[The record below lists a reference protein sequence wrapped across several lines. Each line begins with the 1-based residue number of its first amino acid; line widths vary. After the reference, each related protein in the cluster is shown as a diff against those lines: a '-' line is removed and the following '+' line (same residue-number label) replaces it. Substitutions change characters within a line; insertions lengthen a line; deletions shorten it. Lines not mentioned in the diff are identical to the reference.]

1 MSKKIAYSSILLA
14 INLILLI
21 LINIIPMN
29 TLFLMGLASLPISII
44 IMEYG
49 PKGGVI
55 FYIAS
60 VLLGFIIINNK
71 VQCVLNSF
79 TFCGYGLIKYFIE
92 RDRPIY
98 IEYLFK
104 IAFANIDMFIVYMI
118 LRQFIYMPINL
129 IIILTFEVLF
139 IVYDNIYSLFIE
151 YYDTK
156 LKRILRRI

>member
-71 VQCVLNSF
+71 VQWVLNSI
-79 TFCGYGLIKYFIE
+79 TVCGYGLIKYFIE

-104 IAFANIDMFIVYMI
+104 IAFANIAMFIVYMI
-118 LRQFIYMPINL
+118 LRQFIYIPINL

-139 IVYDNIYSLFIE
+139 IVYDNVYSLFIE

-156 LKRILRRI
+156 LKRILKRI

>member
-60 VLLGFIIINNK
+60 VLLGFIIINN
-71 VQCVLNSF
+71 
-79 TFCGYGLIKYFIE
+79 
-92 RDRPIY
+92 
-98 IEYLFK
+98 
-104 IAFANIDMFIVYMI
+104 NII
-118 LRQFIYMPINL
+118 R
-129 IIILTFEVLF
+129 IIM
-139 IVYDNIYSLFIE
+139 
-151 YYDTK
+151 
-156 LKRILRRI
+156 

>member
-1 MSKKIAYSSILLA
+1 MSKKIAYSAILLA
-14 INLILLI
+14 VNLILLI

-44 IMEYG
+44 ILEYG
-49 PKGGVI
+49 PKSGLI

-60 VLLGFIIINNK
+60 VLLGFIVINNK
-71 VQCVLNSF
+71 FQWVLNTF

-104 IAFANIDMFIVYMI
+104 IAFANIAMFIVYMI
-118 LRQFIYMPINL
+118 LRQFIYIPINL

-139 IVYDNIYSLFIE
+139 IVYDNVYSLFIE

-156 LKRILRRI
+156 LKRILKRI

>member
-71 VQCVLNSF
+71 VQWVLNSF

-104 IAFANIDMFIVYMI
+104 IAFANIAMFIVYMI
-118 LRQFIYMPINL
+118 LRQYIYMPINL

-139 IVYDNIYSLFIE
+139 IVYDNVYSLFIE

-156 LKRILRRI
+156 LKRILKRI

>member
-49 PKGGVI
+49 PKSGVI

-71 VQCVLNSF
+71 VQWVLNSF
-79 TFCGYGLIKYFIE
+79 TFCGYGF
-92 RDRPIY
+92 
-98 IEYLFK
+98 
-104 IAFANIDMFIVYMI
+104 N
-118 LRQFIYMPINL
+118 NC
-129 IIILTFEVLF
+129 
-139 IVYDNIYSLFIE
+139 
-151 YYDTK
+151 
-156 LKRILRRI
+156 

>member
-49 PKGGVI
+49 PKSGVI

-60 VLLGFIIINNK
+60 VLLGFIIINN
-71 VQCVLNSF
+71 
-79 TFCGYGLIKYFIE
+79 
-92 RDRPIY
+92 
-98 IEYLFK
+98 
-104 IAFANIDMFIVYMI
+104 
-118 LRQFIYMPINL
+118 
-129 IIILTFEVLF
+129 
-139 IVYDNIYSLFIE
+139 
-151 YYDTK
+151 
-156 LKRILRRI
+156 